1 MTTLPSFLTQL
12 AQQVIDRPHP
22 ERCLVIL
29 PSQRAVRK
37 FERSYAALMDG
48 PGWLPTVHTLGVAI
62 QHHTAWVPLDGMEGL
77 ALLYSLWKELPAA
90 ADSGPRTF
98 EAFMPWGRIALRDF
112 NEIDQHLLDA
122 QSVFQNLCDIEG
134 IEDWSFGDP
143 DSLKPGQQAFLR
155 QYMQLGPLYAAFTAV
170 LAERKQGYAG
180 LLARQAADVPIS
192 GDYDHVFIG
201 GMSALTP
208 AEMQFLKGY
217 ERADRLTWAWDGD
230 ASYVEHDAIEAGLF
244 IREQMRERGASAS
257 TLPHRLAE
265 DPPALHRVNCSSVVT
280 ECQYIREAIA
290 ALSKEELAKTA
301 VVLPDGSQLPLLLQ
315 SLPEGLQEN
324 YNVTMGLAWSESPAS
339 SFLRTA
345 HRLVQR
351 KRTSWHHDDI
361 RQALSEPLLRA
372 CYSDA
377 DFQVDATQ
385 VLNQMAAKKWAW
397 VSLDQLAELS
407 SGPVHAFFYAL
418 KPLLTDE
425 VSAFLSALAT
435 WVQGLSA
442 ALGPEEE
449 GDPWTRIGWEKVAQC
464 TGLVRRFQTNHAIL
478 STPEE
483 AWSIVFNSL
492 QSERIDL
499 LGEPEA
505 GLQIM
510 GLIES
515 RALDYERV
523 FLLDCN
529 EGTLPKSSLPESFIP
544 FDLRHMW
551 RLPGRHQREAIYA
564 YYTYRLMNRSKEI
577 HFLYRG
583 QDEAAEPSRYLLQFE
598 RSFRPNGKDVL
609 PLKQVNVH
617 SALPGKRPEISPL
630 EWTPWAQGELVE
642 WANRGISPSAWN
654 TFMACKRDF
663 YYKYILRLH
672 EQDEFEDEMTAS
684 TFGTIVHKVLEDGF
698 NGLKNRVL
706 QTEDLERLMK
716 NIPPLLQASVA
727 EEYSL
732 ALTESGENY
741 LHFAIAEATLRKLIS
756 IELKELEGDKVRTVT
771 AVEADLNHAFGI
783 ESSPF
788 ATVRLHGKAD
798 RIDLEGGEVVVTDY
812 KTGSVKESELALK
825 GDWLERLAQGKSSKA
840 LQLLIYSA
848 IALETLG
855 ADGGSLASVQS
866 GIRSGKNAREGLLK
880 LKIDGR
886 DRITREDAHQLLGW
900 LVEQLEALHGSQHG
914 LEHESEARFC
924 AYCAVL
930 DPVPTYFN

>member
-12 AQQVIDRPHP
+12 AQKVIDHPHP

-37 FERSYAALMDG
+37 FERSYAALMYG

-62 QHHTAWVPLDGMEGL
+62 QQETAWVPLDGMEGL
-77 ALLYSLWKELPAA
+77 ALLYSLWKELPTA
-90 ADSGPRTF
+90 ADRGPRTF

-143 DSLKPGQQAFLR
+143 ETLKPGQQAFLR
-155 QYMQLGPLYAAFTAV
+155 QYMQLGPLYAAFTSA
-170 LAERKQGYAG
+170 LASRKQGYGG
-180 LLARQAADVPIS
+180 LLARQAAAVPIAN
-192 GDYDHVFIG
+192 DYAHVFIG

-208 AEMQFLKGY
+208 AETQFLKRY

-230 ASYVEHDAIEAGLF
+230 ASYVEHDAIEAGMF
-244 IREQMRERGASAS
+244 IREQMRERGASLSA
-257 TLPHRLAE
+257 LPHRLSQE
-265 DPPALHRVNCSSVVT
+265 PPTLHRVNCSSVVT
-280 ECQYIREAIA
+280 ECQYIRETIA
-290 ALSKEELAKTA
+290 ALSKEELARTA

-315 SLPEGLQEN
+315 SLPEGLQKN
-324 YNVTMGLAWSESPAS
+324 YNVTMGLAWSESPAN

-351 KRTSWHHDDI
+351 KRTSWHHDEI
-361 RQALSEPLLRA
+361 RQALSEPLLHA
-372 CYSDA
+372 CYSDVG
-377 DFQVDATQ
+377 FHEDATRI
-385 VLNQMAAKKWAW
+385 LNRMAANKWAW
-397 VSLDQLAELS
+397 VSLKQLAELS
-407 SGPVHAFFYAL
+407 SGPVYAFFDAL
-418 KPLLTDE
+418 KPLLTEE
-425 VSAFLSALAT
+425 VPAFLSALAT
-435 WVQGLSA
+435 WVQGLSVE
-442 ALGPEEE
+442 LGPEEE
-449 GDPWTRIGWEKVAQC
+449 GDPWTRIGWEKVVHC
-464 TGLVRRFQTNHAIL
+464 TGLIRRFQANHNIL

-483 AWSIVFNSL
+483 AWSLLFNSL

-499 LGEPEA
+499 LGEPEE

-515 RALDYERV
+515 RALDYDRI
-523 FLLDCN
+523 FLMDCN
-529 EGTLPKSSLPESFIP
+529 EGTLPKSSPPESFIP

-551 RLPGRHQREAIYA
+551 GLPSRHQREAIYA
-564 YYTYRLMNRSKEI
+564 YYTYRLMNRSKEL
-577 HFLYRG
+577 HFLFRG

-598 RSFRPNGKDVL
+598 RSFRPNGKDLL

-617 SALPGKRPEISPL
+617 SALPGKRPEIQPL
-630 EWTPWAQGELVE
+630 EWTPWAQIKLVE

-698 NGLKNRVL
+698 NALKSRAL
-706 QTEDLERLMK
+706 KPKDLETLIQ
-716 NIPPLLQASVA
+716 NIRPLLQTSVE

-741 LHFAIAEATLRKLIS
+741 LHFAIAEATLRKLIGV
-756 IELKELEGDKVRTVT
+756 ELKELKGEKVRTVT
-771 AVEADLNHAFGI
+771 AVEAELNHAFGI
-783 ESSPF
+783 DGSPLS
-788 ATVRLHGKAD
+788 TLRLHGKAD

-812 KTGSVKESELALK
+812 KTGSVKESELTLK
-825 GDWLERLAQGKSSKA
+825 GDWLEHLAQGKSSKA

-855 ADGGSLASVQS
+855 PNQGPLASVQS
-866 GIRSGKNAREGLLK
+866 GIRSGKNAREGLMK

-886 DRITREDAHQLLGW
+886 DRITREDAGQLLDW
-900 LVEQLEALHGSQHG
+900 LVQQLEALHSSTRG
-914 LEHESEARFC
+914 LEHETEARFC
-924 AYCAVL
+924 AYCTVL
-930 DPVPTYFN
+930 DPLPTYFN